1 MNMLKIDALAQCR
14 SHWQWIYDNTER
26 LMSKNPLITPEEIKL
41 AYFEKKDPY
50 HMPITACF
58 CCKYDKKFFNNCSH
72 CPLTGFA
79 WKEHCM
85 ENTEDFPSLFGDWYS
100 FVYARNI
107 IAACRNA
114 KGMVDA
120 CTLALEKE

>member
-1 MNMLKIDALAQCR
+1 MNMLKIDALVQCR

-26 LMSKNPLITPEEIKL
+26 LMSKNLLITPGGIKF
-41 AYFEKKDPY
+41 AYFEKKCIYSRP
-50 HMPITACF
+50 AGECF
-58 CCKYDKKFFNNCSH
+58 CCEYDKKFFNNCIH
-72 CPLTGFA
+72 CPLAGFA

-85 ENTEDFPSLFGDWYS
+85 ENTKDFPSLFADWCS
-100 FVYARNI
+100 FVSARNI

>member
-1 MNMLKIDALAQCR
+1 MNMIKIAALVQCR

-26 LMSKNPLITPEEIKL
+26 LMLKNPLITPEDIKF
-41 AYFEKKDPY
+41 AYFEKYIYSIPS
-50 HMPITACF
+50 AGCF
-58 CCKYDKKFFNNCSH
+58 CCEYDEKFFDSCSH

-85 ENTEDFPSLFGDWYS
+85 RNTENFPSLFANWCS
-100 FVYARNI
+100 FVSARNI
-107 IAACRNA
+107 VAACRNA
-114 KGMVDA
+114 KEMVDA